1 MSVYELRLF
10 SKIVD
15 LADNRPFFHKIPYS
29 SMKGYELF
37 NFSYE
42 PTCIFIK
49 HFWIKTYYLMILL
62 KKLDVCGAHDF
73 FYIKIS

>member
-1 MSVYELRLF
+1 MRVRNTCNPLMSVYELCLF

-49 HFWIKTYYLMILL
+49 HF
-62 KKLDVCGAHDF
+62 
-73 FYIKIS
+73 